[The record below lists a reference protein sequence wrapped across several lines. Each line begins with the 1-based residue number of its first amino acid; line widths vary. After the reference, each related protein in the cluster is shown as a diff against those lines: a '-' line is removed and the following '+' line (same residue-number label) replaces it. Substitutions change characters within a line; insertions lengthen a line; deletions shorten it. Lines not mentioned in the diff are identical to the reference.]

1 MGYMIKYG
9 NNPEIIIPY
18 IDMEV
23 VASVAGCRCNV
34 NGNGSL
40 HSKGEKGS
48 SFSYILIE
56 FFMQQG
62 DPYRIY
68 TFACVITREP
78 ESV

>member
-9 NNPEIIIPY
+9 SNPEIIIPY

-23 VASVAGCRCNV
+23 VASVARCCFHL

-40 HSKGEKGS
+40 HSQGEKGS
-48 SFSYILIE
+48 SFSDILIE

-68 TFACVITREP
+68 TFAYVINREP